1 MKLLHIDSSITG
13 ANSVSRQLSAALVAA
28 LKAAIPGLEVIR
40 RDLDANP
47 IPHLDSK
54 RLPTVRPAN
63 APAGAVG
70 IADEGGSDV
79 LDEFLGADI
88 LVIGAP
94 MYNFGI
100 PSQLKAWIDR
110 IAIAGKTFSYTA
122 DGPIGLA
129 GGKHVIVASSRGGL
143 YAPGM
148 PFEANDFREKYLRA
162 VFAFI
167 GIGDSVFVGPE
178 ALDRFAGDLRAT
190 HPHFVYTPRG
200 EAQALHNAG
209 RLAWGSGPRG
219 EPPNY
224 TGLDVVIVREGKI
237 AALYV
242 FLDSAAS

>member
-1 MKLLHIDSSITG
+1 MKLLHLDSSITG
-13 ANSVSRQLSAALVAA
+13 ANSASRQLSAGLVAA
-28 LKAAIPGLEVIR
+28 VKAALPGLEGIR

-129 GGKHVIVASSRGGL
+129 PDKPLFFPSSRPAL
-143 YAPGM
+143 SPPAI
-148 PFEANDFREKYLRA
+148 PFVA
-162 VFAFI
+162 
-167 GIGDSVFVGPE
+167 
-178 ALDRFAGDLRAT
+178 
-190 HPHFVYTPRG
+190 
-200 EAQALHNAG
+200 
-209 RLAWGSGPRG
+209 
-219 EPPNY
+219 
-224 TGLDVVIVREGKI
+224 
-237 AALYV
+237 
-242 FLDSAAS
+242 

>member
-13 ANSVSRQLSAALVAA
+13 AGSASRQLSAALVAA
-28 LKAAIPGLEVIR
+28 LKAAIPGLGVVR

-47 IPHLDSK
+47 IPH
-54 RLPTVRPAN
+54 
-63 APAGAVG
+63 
-70 IADEGGSDV
+70 
-79 LDEFLGADI
+79 DI

-148 PFEANDFREKYLRA
+148 PFEANDFQEKYLRA

-167 GIGDSVFVGPE
+167 GIGDIEIIRAEGLALSPAHRE
-178 ALDRFAGDLRAT
+178 AALNAARAT
-190 HPHFVYTPRG
+190 IPTTVATARPR
-200 EAQALHNAG
+200 H
-209 RLAWGSGPRG
+209 
-219 EPPNY
+219 
-224 TGLDVVIVREGKI
+224 
-237 AALYV
+237 AA
-242 FLDSAAS
+242 

>member
-1 MKLLHIDSSITG
+1 MTRTKTMKLLHIDSSITG
-13 ANSVSRQLSAALVAA
+13 ANSASRQLSAALVAA

-63 APAGAVG
+63 APEGAVG

-79 LDEFLGADI
+79 LDEFLSADI

-143 YAPGM
+143 YAPGI
-148 PFEANDFREKYLRA
+148 PFEANDFQEKYLRA
-162 VFAFI
+162 DFAFI
-167 GIGDSVFVGPE
+167 GIGDIEIIRAEGRGITAPQVAHRAGTNANTVRGVMPGQDRAALSSVFY
-178 ALDRFAGDLRAT
+178 A
-190 HPHFVYTPRG
+190 RG
-200 EAQALHNAG
+200 HSRNLPKNRCQ
-209 RLAWGSGPRG
+209 
-219 EPPNY
+219 
-224 TGLDVVIVREGKI
+224 VVP
-237 AALYV
+237 LT
-242 FLDSAAS
+242 L

>member
-13 ANSVSRQLSAALVAA
+13 AGSASRQLSAALVAA
-28 LKAAIPGLEVIR
+28 LKAAIPGLGVVR

-47 IPHLDSK
+47 IPHDSK

-63 APAGAVG
+63 APEGAVG
-70 IADEGGSDV
+70 IADDGGSDV
-79 LDEFLGADI
+79 LDEFLAADI

-148 PFEANDFREKYLRA
+148 PFEADDFQEKYLRA

-167 GIGDSVFVGPE
+167 GIGDIEIIRAEGLALSPAHRE
-178 ALDRFAGDLRAT
+178 AALNAARAT
-190 HPHFVYTPRG
+190 IPTTVAAARPR
-200 EAQALHNAG
+200 H
-209 RLAWGSGPRG
+209 
-219 EPPNY
+219 
-224 TGLDVVIVREGKI
+224 
-237 AALYV
+237 AA
-242 FLDSAAS
+242 

>member
-13 ANSVSRQLSAALVAA
+13 EGSASRQLSAALVAA

-70 IADEGGSDV
+70 IADEGGDDV

-88 LVIGAP
+88 VVIGAP

-122 DGPIGLA
+122 EGPIGLA
-129 GGKHVIVASSRGGL
+129 GGKRVIVASSRGGL

-148 PFEANDFREKYLRA
+148 PFEVNDFQEKYLRA

-167 GIGDSVFVGPE
+167 GINDTEIIRAEGLAFGPE
-178 ALDRFAGDLRAT
+178 QRRAAI
-190 HPHFVYTPRG
+190 G
-200 EAQALHNAG
+200 
-209 RLAWGSGPRG
+209 
-219 EPPNY
+219 
-224 TGLDVVIVREGKI
+224 
-237 AALYV
+237 AALASV
-242 FLDSAAS
+242 PAAVAFPARGGA

>member
-13 ANSVSRQLSAALVAA
+13 ANSASRQLSAASVAA

-63 APAGAVG
+63 APEGAVG

-79 LDEFLGADI
+79 LDEFLNVDI

-122 DGPIGLA
+122 YGPIGLA
-129 GGKHVIVASSRGGL
+129 GGKHVIVASSRGG
-143 YAPGM
+143 PGM
-148 PFEANDFREKYLRA
+148 PFEANDFQEKYLRA

-167 GIGDSVFVGPE
+167 GIGDIEIIRAEGL
-178 ALDRFAGDLRAT
+178 ALSPA
-190 HPHFVYTPRG
+190 H
-200 EAQALHNAG
+200 
-209 RLAWGSGPRG
+209 
-219 EPPNY
+219 
-224 TGLDVVIVREGKI
+224 RE
-237 AALYV
+237 AALNTAHATIPTSV
-242 FLDSAAS
+242 AARKARRAA

>member
-13 ANSVSRQLSAALVAA
+13 ANSASRQLSAVLVAA

-122 DGPIGLA
+122 NGPIGLA
-129 GGKHVIVASSRGGL
+129 GGKRVIVASSRGGL

-148 PFEANDFREKYLRA
+148 PFEANDFQEKYLRRSSPLSA
-162 VFAFI
+162 SPASKSSAPKGLRSVPPI
-167 GIGDSVFVGPE
+167 GK
-178 ALDRFAGDLRAT
+178 RR
-190 HPHFVYTPRG
+190 
-200 EAQALHNAG
+200 
-209 RLAWGSGPRG
+209 
-219 EPPNY
+219 
-224 TGLDVVIVREGKI
+224 
-237 AALYV
+237 
-242 FLDSAAS
+242 